1 MIFRKPCEM
10 DMDSFVSTINIDERA
25 EYMEID
31 LSTSSSYLLSD
42 SMNITQISESKG
54 DNKIRRPQQISTPEL
69 KKLTHL
75 LLTTETPFSLNL
87 SHLELE
93 DPVIEAI
100 EPLITSQKCAMRELV
115 LTGNSK
121 LSLNFIKKL
130 ANAIEQNQT
139 LRGLNLSRTVSECE
153 GKQLIINAV
162 LAQGKMK
169 ELDLGPLPEPAV
181 EYLTKRIESM
191 TFLRHL
197 AFEEG

>member
-1 MIFRKPCEM
+1 M